1 MVGDIPLLG
10 ALFRQTTT
18 KIERKN
24 LLMIIIPH
32 IIDDPADLK
41 RIHEQRMDEIRR
53 FAEFLATRKKEYMG
67 QINFQKK
74 HGLLHEM
81 FSKIEKAKKERY
93 QLEQQLFDES
103 DVDPVGP
110 ADTHDLDYDP
120 YEVEKARQNKRKSGG
135 K

>member
-1 MVGDIPLLG
+1 
-10 ALFRQTTT
+10 
-18 KIERKN
+18 
-24 LLMIIIPH
+24 
-32 IIDDPADLK
+32 
-41 RIHEQRMDEIRR
+41 
-53 FAEFLATRKKEYMG
+53 MG

-81 FSKIEKAKKERY
+81 FFNVEKAKKERY

-120 YEVEKARQNKRKSGG
+120 YEVEKARKSKQKSRG